1 MIETTEEMTAV
12 VIRTEVVEEIA
23 AIAIAIRGL
32 FMKRRRS
39 SKLAEDQQRVIEV
52 TTEVTPEVLPGV
64 VN

>member
-1 MIETTEEMTAV
+1 MTAV

-23 AIAIAIRGL
+23 AIAIQGL

-52 TTEVTPEVLPGV
+52 TTEGILEVLPEV

>member
-12 VIRTEVVEEIA
+12 VIKTEEVEGIA
-23 AIAIAIRGL
+23 AIAIKGL

-39 SKLAEDQQRVIEV
+39 SKLAEDQRRVIEV
-52 TTEVTPEVLPGV
+52 TTEVIPEVLPEV